1 MVLGTKNVKEAMIK
15 DKIKTILIPCDT
27 SENTLDQ
34 ILGIVKHKPNVKTIY
49 INLSKEGLNRI
60 IGKYV
65 SIIGIKDQNMINKL
79 EELISQEHEE
89 ECIICQKNT
98 EYTK

>member
-1 MVLGTKNVKEAMIK
+1 MVLGTKNVKEAIVK
-15 DKIKTILIPCDT
+15 DKIKSVIIPNDT
-27 SENTLDQ
+27 SENTLDK
-34 ILGIVKHKPNVKTIY
+34 ILSLLKHKPNIKVMY
-49 INLSKEGLNRI
+49 INLSKDDLDRS

-65 SIIGIKDQNMINKL
+65 SIMGVKDENMVNKI
-79 EELISQEHEE
+79 EQLIQCEHEE